1 MRGIIR
7 TVYIHMYLSG
17 RVGRQGAVGEA
28 YSLITRN
35 MAALVPSLV
44 QLLRSCSQTVE
55 PNLLTLAEDTET
67 LRDEE
72 DCDTGEG
79 GEGDEEEV

>member
-1 MRGIIR
+1 
-7 TVYIHMYLSG
+7 MYMSG

-44 QLLRSCSQTVE
+44 QLLRSCDQTVE
-55 PNLLTLAEDTET
+55 PNLLTLAEDTEA
-67 LRDEE
+67 LRDDEVG
-72 DCDTGEG
+72 CDTGEG
-79 GEGDEEEV
+79 SEGDEEEV

>member
-1 MRGIIR
+1 M
-7 TVYIHMYLSG
+7 
-17 RVGRQGAVGEA
+17 GRQGAVGEA

-44 QLLRSCSQTVE
+44 QLLRSCNQTVE
-55 PNLLTLAEDTET
+55 PNLLTLAEDTEA

-72 DCDTGEG
+72 ERGSDAGEG
-79 GEGDEEEV
+79 DGGEDDEEEV